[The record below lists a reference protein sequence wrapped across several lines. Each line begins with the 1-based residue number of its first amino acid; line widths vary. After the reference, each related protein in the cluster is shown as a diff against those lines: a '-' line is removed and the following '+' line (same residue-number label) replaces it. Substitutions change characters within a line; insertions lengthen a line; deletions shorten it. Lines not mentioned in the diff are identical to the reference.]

1 VDIQEYIKSGIIESY
16 VLGLA
21 DPEEMATLER
31 MRALYPELNAAIL
44 DFEQELEL
52 AARKNAVPVDGGVKE
67 QLFKK
72 LPLHP
77 QPAITADT
85 AGGRKVIRF
94 SKPLAAAAA
103 VLIIASVGYNIYA
116 YQRVKILER
125 ENKDLAMERSQ
136 LYTQNGT
143 LRTRAEEPNTGLQ
156 LFSDPA
162 SLKIALTGI
171 KETASTKAV
180 VIWNKTNKEVHLMIK
195 GLPTP
200 PRDKQYQLWAL
211 VNGTPVDA
219 GVIGDCATFCLLKPI
234 DNAQAFAITLEKTGG
249 NPTPSLD
256 QLQAMGK
263 VPG

>member
-1 VDIQEYIKSGIIESY
+1 MDIQEYIKSGIIESY

-21 DPEEMATLER
+21 DPEEASTLER
-31 MRALYPELNAAIL
+31 MRPLYPELDAAIL
-44 DFEQELEL
+44 NFELEL
-52 AARKNAVPVDGGVKE
+52 EAAARKNAVPVDGQIKA

-72 LPLHP
+72 LSLHQ
-77 QPAITADT
+77 QPAVAPGTT
-85 AGGRKVIRF
+85 GPRKIIAF
-94 SKPLAAAAA
+94 SRPLAAAAA

-125 ENKDLAMERSQ
+125 ENKDLAMERSE
-136 LYTQNGT
+136 LYTQNAT
-143 LRTRAEEPNTGLQ
+143 LRTKAEELNAGLL

-219 GVIGDCATFCLLKPI
+219 GVISDCATFCLLKHI
-234 DNAQAFAITLEKTGG
+234 DNAQAFAITLEKAGG
-249 NPTPSLD
+249 NATPSLD